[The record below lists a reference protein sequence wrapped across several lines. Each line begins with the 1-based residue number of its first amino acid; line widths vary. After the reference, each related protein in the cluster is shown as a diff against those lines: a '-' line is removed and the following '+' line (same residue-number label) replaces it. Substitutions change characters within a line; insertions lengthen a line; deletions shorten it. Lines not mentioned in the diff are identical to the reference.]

1 MTYCNYCAIRI
12 NVLTLCE
19 TEEYGIQ
26 AQLSGPIPVRTWD
39 SHVPIS
45 DTLEKF
51 TIRGKRVD
59 QEGTASGSLLLL
71 KDSRSLLIGNG

>member
-1 MTYCNYCAIRI
+1 MTYCNHFAIRT

-26 AQLSGPIPVRTWD
+26 DQLLGPIPVRIWD
-39 SHVPIS
+39 SHVPIP

-51 TIRGKRVD
+51 TLRGKRVD
-59 QEGTASGSLLLL
+59 QEVAFP
-71 KDSRSLLIGNG
+71 